1 MINDRMSTIL
11 DAVVHLYIDNA
22 EPVSSEMIL
31 TFYNL
36 PVSSA
41 TIRNDLL
48 LLEKLGYIK
57 SHILL
62 PGVYRPIR
70 AIDFMLTN

>member
-31 TFYNL
+31 TFYDL
-36 PVSSA
+36 PVSLD
-41 TIRNDLL
+41 IN
-48 LLEKLGYIK
+48 LEVSFIISL
-57 SHILL
+57 
-62 PGVYRPIR
+62 
-70 AIDFMLTN
+70 